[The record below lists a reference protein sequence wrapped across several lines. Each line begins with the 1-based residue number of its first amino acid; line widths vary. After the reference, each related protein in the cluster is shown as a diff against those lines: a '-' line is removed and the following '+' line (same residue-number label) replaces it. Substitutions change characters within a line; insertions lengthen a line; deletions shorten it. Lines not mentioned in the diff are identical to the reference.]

1 MPQDM
6 FQVLSIESAR
16 VVELSL
22 PVSLDSGE
30 FDLINESLLEVVN
43 KEPQMW
49 WVLDLSRLS
58 YMGSAALGLM
68 VNVRQRVKQGGG
80 QLVLCGMSARLQ
92 QIFRTCCMERLFTIK
107 ASRTDALKSLGVK

>member
-1 MPQDM
+1 MPQEM
-6 FQVLSIESAR
+6 FQVLAVDSAR

-30 FDLINESLLEVVN
+30 FDSINEFLLEVVS

-68 VNVRQRVKQGGG
+68 VNVRQRVMRGGG
-80 QLVLCGMSARLQ
+80 KLVLCGMSAKLQ
-92 QIFRTCCMERLFTIK
+92 QIFRTCCLERLFTIK
-107 ASRTDALKSLGVK
+107 ASRADALKTLGIK